1 MFQQGPCGKLPLRVR
16 GEYSTCEAPP
26 IFKTWTHAGAQKIS
40 IPSPKTFIMHTAAA
54 ATDNRNAK
62 ANKVYFLKKEIEK
75 AKGGWG
81 TGVFSGL

>member
-1 MFQQGPCGKLPLRVR
+1 
-16 GEYSTCEAPP
+16 
-26 IFKTWTHAGAQKIS
+26 
-40 IPSPKTFIMHTAAA
+40 MHTAAA

>member
-1 MFQQGPCGKLPLRVR
+1 
-16 GEYSTCEAPP
+16 
-26 IFKTWTHAGAQKIS
+26 
-40 IPSPKTFIMHTAAA
+40 MHTAAA

-62 ANKVYFLKKEIEK
+62 ANKVYFKKKKEIEK